1 MLVAGYPSEGRR
13 EVVSTLLSGFTN
25 ARGCFSNSIT
35 LTQVFLPV
43 LFNTSANG
51 HLSMQSFLV
60 SHAAKLAF
68 EFISLRVSAGTA
80 YCS

>member
-1 MLVAGYPSEGRR
+1 MLVAEHPSEGERGTSHVIR
-13 EVVSTLLSGFTN
+13 LSYQRLFLK
-25 ARGCFSNSIT
+25 FHLT

-51 HLSMQSFLV
+51 HLYIQSFLV
-60 SHAAKLAF
+60 RYAAKLAF